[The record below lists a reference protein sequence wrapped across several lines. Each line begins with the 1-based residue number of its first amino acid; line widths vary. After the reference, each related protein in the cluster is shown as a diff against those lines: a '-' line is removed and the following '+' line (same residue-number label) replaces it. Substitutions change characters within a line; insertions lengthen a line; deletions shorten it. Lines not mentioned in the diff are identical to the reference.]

1 MVMIDVG
8 ILAISSL
15 VLCASLVFSYVDI
28 SKSVEPQCSVPPKT
42 FIVNIT
48 EAINQVNSAIFSSK
62 SRVLVAADGL
72 NVSCAL
78 EALKNATKRGVPV
91 SVIMNEDSQE
101 LRNAGVTNITV
112 GNLSFGFVVVDT
124 AAFVFSG
131 VFADSANRLTA
142 LTHITECSWAVDDV
156 AGFFDFQ
163 YLRLNDRIPH
173 IVPIDMHAKTSL
185 IKPLALHPNSSMYFF
200 HNPVECGDPLR
211 IATSNFLP
219 QSLYIDANE
228 KPMSNISLYVDDVPA
243 PNNGTN
249 PSLFTVLKRILI
261 KVSKDSGPAKNI
273 FVRLLVPKSGNT
285 TDKQRWIRSIASFN
299 NADVRLYEDTYK
311 GVNFIEV
318 GGRVFIFSHT
328 LNDGPDANQLG
339 FHMSTNSTDVVDTV
353 TAFWNTM
360 WTSATP
366 FVNY

>member
-1 MVMIDVG
+1 MIDVG

-200 HNPVECGDPLR
+200 HDPVDG
-211 IATSNFLP
+211 
-219 QSLYIDANE
+219 
-228 KPMSNISLYVDDVPA
+228 A
-243 PNNGTN
+243 PSWALAWEDLEALEELG
-249 PSLFTVLKRILI
+249 
-261 KVSKDSGPAKNI
+261 
-273 FVRLLVPKSGNT
+273 VRN
-285 TDKQRWIRSIASFN
+285 
-299 NADVRLYEDTYK
+299 
-311 GVNFIEV
+311 
-318 GGRVFIFSHT
+318 
-328 LNDGPDANQLG
+328 
-339 FHMSTNSTDVVDTV
+339 
-353 TAFWNTM
+353 
-360 WTSATP
+360 
-366 FVNY
+366 